1 MKFMKN
7 TVYKNF
13 ESNKQGLPIK
23 KWNNCSSIF
32 YYFLPGIICLN
43 WNITADAQSKNI
55 PRASAYI
62 ATEIQSVKGGLTYGL
77 SVQQN
82 TSEVY
87 AAAETMRGGFFGAA
101 HDPNNGTWKSDDLGK
116 TWRRIGPGGN
126 NVKVSQTDPNVIYSN
141 DRFGIY
147 KTTDRGKTWTT
158 INNKMWAVGYKGL
171 DVFAK
176 DGNIIYAGGKD
187 WLGVSRDGGKTWTDN
202 PLPKDTSGKPARIQV
217 IQIHPTNPDIVFLAF
232 YDGAKNGIWKTTD
245 AGKTFTL
252 LHSGGSRAMSL
263 SPSNPDVLY
272 CGDAVTHDGGK
283 TWLGFQSESS
293 GPWCIVVH
301 PTNQEVA
308 YYSRPGA
315 AVWRTKNGGKSFATI
330 LGVEHNLDGTEVEAM
345 AIDVKHDLVWI
356 GGDRIWKGQNAS
368 LGQIRLERS
377 DDGYHVISIAD
388 IISTPFSVWAPS
400 DAQGTHFTTDG
411 KTWTTNSM
419 GMQAQEALHRIA
431 PSPLN
436 PKIIYAGH
444 ETRLYKSEDGGIT
457 WFGILGSWFP
467 YCRIDPNDVDV
478 IYVSGNS
485 GKGDMS
491 RSIDGGENFQ
501 PLGKGTFLALD
512 GKHNAV
518 YAETPDG
525 FMVSYD
531 HAKTF
536 QKISDEKGLG
546 DFFLTPANPKLM
558 FSARAADGLFR
569 STDGGKTWNKL
580 PVDLRGPTRFAQSRD
595 GALWMSDLATGTV
608 RSFDGGNS
616 WEKVWDGFGALA
628 SDPWNKN
635 SLYMGTHGG
644 IWWLH
649 PRTVQRKEI
658 MHQFNAIDGPKKN
671 IPFSDGIWADHSNA
685 KYTLTKDVMLKGKVH
700 DLVMMPRGLK
710 NVTFDG
716 QGHTVT
722 ITGGNTFFGDDL
734 ENITIEN
741 FHFIHPPTGDNS
753 PLLYLGHGRNIIIRN
768 CVFDV
773 APGFVPGRTGIGT
786 EIETRGVFT
795 NNVVIEDCTFKTPG
809 REPLIYG
816 NGKHIIRNC
825 TFEGNRQTNI
835 LLSEADGSVIENNN
849 NMNTATVRVTYL
861 NKL

>member
-1 MKFMKN
+1 
-7 TVYKNF
+7 V
-13 ESNKQGLPIK
+13 
-23 KWNNCSSIF
+23 NNSICNISSLETPLSKRKG
-32 YYFLPGIICLN
+32 LPGISILQN
-43 WNITADAQSKNI
+43 ATIAVIFFLSSLSTFGQTKSI
-55 PRASAYI
+55 PPASAYI
-62 ATEIQSVKGGLTYGL
+62 PTEIQSVRGGLTYGL
-77 SVQQN
+77 CVQQN
-82 TSEVY
+82 TSEIY

-116 TWRRIGPGGN
+116 SWHRIGPGGA
-126 NVKVSQTDPNVIYSN
+126 NVKVSQTDPKVIYSN

-147 KTTDRGKTWTT
+147 KTTDGGKTWTT

-187 WLGVSRDGGKTWTDN
+187 WLGVSKDGGKTWTDN

-217 IQIHPTNPDIVFLAF
+217 IQIHPTNPDIAFLAF

-252 LHSGGSRAMSL
+252 LHTGGSRAMSL

-293 GPWCIVVH
+293 GPWCIVVN
-301 PTNQEVA
+301 PTNPEVA

-315 AVWRTKNGGKSFATI
+315 AVWRTKNGGKSFANI

-345 AIDVKHDLVWI
+345 AIDIKHDRLWV
-356 GGDRIWKGQNAS
+356 GGDRIWKGENAS
-368 LGQIRLERS
+368 LGQIKLIRS

-411 KTWTTNSM
+411 KTWTTNSL

-431 PSPLN
+431 PSPKN
-436 PKIIYAGH
+436 PKVIYAGH
-444 ETRLYKSEDGGIT
+444 ETRLYKSEDGGTT

-467 YCRIDPNDVDV
+467 YCRIDPNDDNI

-491 RSIDGGENFQ
+491 RSIDGGESFQ
-501 PLGKGTFLALD
+501 QLGKGTFLAMD
-512 GKHNAV
+512 GKNNAI
-518 YAETPDG
+518 YAETPEG
-525 FMVSYD
+525 LMVSHN
-531 HAKTF
+531 HAESFT
-536 QKISDEKGLG
+536 KISDEKGLG
-546 DFFLTPANPKLM
+546 DFFLCPTNPKLM
-558 FSARAADGLFR
+558 FSAPALDGLYR

-580 PVDLRGPTRFAQSRD
+580 PVELKGPTRFAQSGD
-595 GALWMSDLATGTV
+595 GAIWMSDLATGTV
-608 RSFDGGNS
+608 RSFNNGNT
-616 WEKVWDGFGALA
+616 WEKVWDAFGALTY
-628 SDPWNKN
+628 DPWNKN

-649 PRTVQRKEI
+649 PKNIQRKET
-658 MHQFNAIDGPKKN
+658 MHEFKAIDGPKTT
-671 IPFSDGIWADHSNA
+671 IPFTDGIFANRCNA
-685 KYTLTKDVMLKGKVH
+685 TYKLTKDVTLKGKVH

-716 QGHTVT
+716 QGHIVT

-741 FHFIHPPTGDNS
+741 FHFIHPTSGDNS
-753 PLLYLGHGRNIIIRN
+753 PLIYLGHGRNITIRN
-768 CVFDV
+768 CTFDV
-773 APGFVPGRTGIGT
+773 APGFVGGRTGVGT
-786 EIETRGVFT
+786 EIETRGLFT
-795 NNVVIEDCTFKTPG
+795 NNVVIENCTFKTSG
-809 REPLIYG
+809 RAPLIYG
-816 NGKHIIRNC
+816 NGKHIVRNC
-825 TFEGNRQTNI
+825 TFEGTRQTNVF
-835 LLSEADGSVIENNN
+835 LTEAEGSEVDKTNNVSPNTIKVIFS
-849 NMNTATVRVTYL
+849 
-861 NKL
+861 K

>member
-1 MKFMKN
+1 M
-7 TVYKNF
+7 
-13 ESNKQGLPIK
+13 EI
-23 KWNNCSSIF
+23 SIF
-32 YYFLPGIICLN
+32 KDAPPKIFWSKRKGSANMTHIGMYFY
-43 WNITADAQSKNI
+43 ITVIVFFVTNFHAVSQSKNV
-55 PRASAYI
+55 PPASSYI

-77 SVQQN
+77 SIQQN
-82 TSEVY
+82 TSEIY

-101 HDPNNGTWKSDDLGK
+101 HDPNNGTWKSDDMGK
-116 TWRRIGPGGN
+116 NWHRIGPGGG

-141 DRFGIY
+141 DRYGIY
-147 KTTDRGKTWTT
+147 KTIDGGKNWTT
-158 INNKMWAVGYKGL
+158 INDKMWAVGYKGL

-176 DGNIIYAGGKD
+176 DGNIVYAGGKD
-187 WLGVSRDGGKTWTDN
+187 WLGISRDGGKTWTDN
-202 PLPKDTSGKPARIQV
+202 PLPKDTAGKPARIQV
-217 IQIHPTNPDIVFLAF
+217 IQIHPTNPNIVYLAF

-252 LHSGGSRAMSL
+252 LHASGSRAMSL

-283 TWLGFQSESS
+283 TWLNFQSEGT
-293 GPWCIVVH
+293 GPWCILVH
-301 PTNQEVA
+301 PTNPEVA

-345 AIDVKHDLVWI
+345 AIDIKHDRFWV
-356 GGDRIWKGQNAS
+356 GGDRIWKGEQAS
-368 LGQIRLERS
+368 SGQMSLVRS

-431 PSPLN
+431 PSPKN
-436 PKIIYAGH
+436 PKVIYAGH
-444 ETRLYKSEDGGIT
+444 ETRLYKSEDGGTT

-467 YCRIDPNDVDV
+467 YCRIDPNDDNI

-491 RSIDGGENFQ
+491 RSINGGETFQ
-501 PLGKGTFLALD
+501 QLGKGTFLALD
-512 GKHNAV
+512 GKNNAI

-525 FMVSYD
+525 FMVSHN
-531 HAKTF
+531 HAETF
-536 QKISDEKGLG
+536 TKVSDEKGLG
-546 DFFLTPANPKLM
+546 DFFLTPANTKLM
-558 FSARAADGLFR
+558 FSARALGGLYR
-569 STDGGKTWNKL
+569 STDGGVTWNKL
-580 PVDLRGPTRFAQSRD
+580 PVELKGPTRFAQSGD
-595 GALWMSDLATGTV
+595 GAIWMSDLATGTA
-608 RSFDGGNS
+608 RSFDNGNT

-635 SLYMGTHGG
+635 SLYMGTRGG

-649 PRTVQRKEI
+649 PKTVQRKET
-658 MHQFNAIDGPKKN
+658 MNEFKAIDGSKKT
-671 IPFSDGIWADHSNA
+671 IPFSDGIFANRSNA
-685 KYTLTKDVMLKGKVH
+685 KYILTKDVVLKGKVH

-716 QGHTVT
+716 QGHNVT

-741 FHFIHPPTGDNS
+741 FHFIHPATGDNS
-753 PLLYLGHGRNIIIRN
+753 PVLYLGHGRNITIRN
-768 CVFDV
+768 CTFDV
-773 APGFVPGRTGIGT
+773 TPDFVAGRTGVGT
-786 EIETRGVFT
+786 EIETRGLFT
-795 NNVVIEDCTFKTPG
+795 DNVIIENCTFKTPG
-809 REPLIYG
+809 RAPLIYG

-825 TFEGNRQTNI
+825 TFDGNRQTNI
-835 LLSEADGSVIENNN
+835 LLTEADGSVIEKNNN
-849 NMNTATVRVTYL
+849 IGAATVHVSYL
-861 NKL
+861 K